1 MSFLKGS
8 INLANVNLKPN
19 KANKFIKSLY
29 IPFALKAGTIGK
41 LDIKISL
48 LSMWSGPIDLY
59 IEDLF
64 LVLGPNLTV
73 VSNDDSYE
81 EDDVREPYD
90 DANMYNIFEHA
101 LKLKRKSS
109 KHNHTFPLTQNL
121 LLDCWFVFP

>member
-1 MSFLKGS
+1 MLKNKLFESIKTYLDKYLFGFDKNQLEFSVLKGS
-8 INLANVNLKPN
+8 INLTNVNLKPN

-48 LSMWSGPIDLY
+48 LSMWSGPLELV

-64 LVLGPNLTV
+64 LVLGPNLSL

-81 EDDVREPYD
+81 EDDLNESYD
-90 DANMYNIFEHA
+90 DANMYNIFDH
-101 LKLKRKSS
+101 
-109 KHNHTFPLTQNL
+109 
-121 LLDCWFVFP
+121 